1 MYLYVCIYIY
11 MYIYISYGDKYA
23 DAFEHLD
30 KDLSNPFKANVPI
43 LST

>member
-1 MYLYVCIYIY
+1 

-23 DAFEHLD
+23 DAFENLD
-30 KDLSNPFKANVPI
+30 KDLYKPFKANVPI